1 MTTAELSIKWALAGQ
16 GISCCLIGARKAA
29 KLEANVRAAAGSLSP
44 DTIQALNVVT
54 QPVLDTLGDGFDYY
68 ESAAN
73 NRTR

>member
-1 MTTAELSIKWALAGQ
+1 
-16 GISCCLIGARKAA
+16 
-29 KLEANVRAAAGSLSP
+29 
-44 DTIQALNVVT
+44 VT